1 MTTGSL
7 FERSVTSTSEISAA
21 SPVIPSERFVMPGQ
35 AAETQTAWFK
45 MMRGSDLWKDP
56 LWAALIII
64 ALFPAF

>member
-35 AAETQTAWFK
+35 AAETQTA
-45 MMRGSDLWKDP
+45 
-56 LWAALIII
+56 
-64 ALFPAF
+64 